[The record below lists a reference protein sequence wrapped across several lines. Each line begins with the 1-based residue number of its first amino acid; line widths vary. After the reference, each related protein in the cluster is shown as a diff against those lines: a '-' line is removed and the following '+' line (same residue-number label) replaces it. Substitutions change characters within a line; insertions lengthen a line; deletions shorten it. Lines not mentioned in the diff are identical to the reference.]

1 MTRFPRAG
9 VIAPLV
15 ALTLLLSACGAG
27 AGSGSGAQNAAQKV
41 ATPTAT
47 VAIPTLNWRKITTPI
62 DLSHGGVSLAVS
74 PVNGRE
80 A

>member
-1 MTRFPRAG
+1 MRRGRGKRFR
-9 VIAPLV
+9 
-15 ALTLLLSACGAG
+15 
-27 AGSGSGAQNAAQKV
+27 
-41 ATPTAT
+41 T